1 MNKSTSEPMLTDL
14 VVLNDNNVPTT
25 TSLKVAEHF
34 GKDHADVMKRIRT
47 YIKGGVGGFTESSF
61 VNSQNRSF
69 DMYEMDRNAWMI
81 LVMGFEGEKALQF
94 KQDFIDAFDRMEA
107 TIRDQAGEIQRL
119 TAICERLEC
128 AVKQLEVGHDAPPPK
143 SPGVTFPAS
152 FRKALPSL
160 GIRPSK
166 FFEYLVETGYISP
179 RIHDVG
185 YEIMKGKGDLFMPRY
200 GYMDITENGYETVRS
215 WLQNGLIPCEYL
227 NEGGHNV

>member
-1 MNKSTSEPMLTDL
+1 MTEPMLTDL
-14 VVLNDNNVPTT
+14 VVLNDSNVPTT

-34 GKDHADVMKRIRT
+34 GKQHKDVRKKIN
-47 YIKGGVGGFTESSF
+47 ILIEGGVRGFAPTSYTD
-61 VNSQNRSF
+61 SQNRKQSMF
-69 DMYEMDRNAWMI
+69 EMDRKAWMI
-81 LVMGFEGEKALQF
+81 LVMGFTGPEALKFQ
-94 KQDFIDAFDRMEA
+94 QDFVDAFDRMEA

-166 FFEYLVETGYISP
+166 FFEFLVETGYISP

>member
-1 MNKSTSEPMLTDL
+1 MLTDL

-34 GKDHADVMKRIRT
+34 GKQHKNVLRAIDTLID
-47 YIKGGVGGFTESSF
+47 GGVLNFEPVEIIEKNAIGGEYKKKYYTMSRKAFL
-61 VNSQNRSF
+61 
-69 DMYEMDRNAWMI
+69 I
-81 LVMGFEGEKALQF
+81 LVMGFTGEKALQF
-94 KQDFIDAFDRMEA
+94 KKDFVDAFDRMEA